1 MFAMNLQQRMS
12 RLQRPPQGHHTE
24 ASPFIFWVASCPA
37 TKLAFAI
44 ALPPVP
50 MAKSTNSTMKMVK
63 AMKPMKAQPAMKAM
77 KTSKAMKAKSK
88 DYDAKRPKTKQVAKK
103 PATNGGS
110 KPPKVVKHGPP
121 LANMA
126 IKCQSCKA
134 SWVWLWKLGQ
144 MAKCAKCGTGWY
156 QSIPAGIHWRQ

>member
-1 MFAMNLQQRMS
+1 
-12 RLQRPPQGHHTE
+12 
-24 ASPFIFWVASCPA
+24 
-37 TKLAFAI
+37 
-44 ALPPVP
+44 

-88 DYDAKRPKTKQVAKK
+88 EYDAKRPKTKQVAKK

-110 KPPKVVKHGPP
+110 KPSKVVKHGPP

-144 MAKCAKCGTGWY
+144 MAKCGTGWY